1 VDKPQPARAHV
12 SSRREYPQTLL
23 GGLLALIVA
32 MGIARFAYTPILPLM
47 KNEAG
52 VGDAFAGILASGNY
66 LGYLAGALVA
76 ALPFWRP
83 RRVLTIRTALVA
95 ASATTLAMG
104 LVANPVAWL
113 GIRFVSGVAS
123 AFVLVLVSS
132 LILDQASREGRSWW
146 PGVLYSGVGLGIA
159 LTGIV
164 VPSLAHDGWRAAWI
178 GLGFMSVLLCVAIW
192 PGLSEE
198 PADPSRPPDAA
209 VDAPH
214 PAIYWS
220 LIVSYFAVGVG
231 YIVPATFIVAI
242 LRATPQLASIA
253 SSSWIVVGLVAAP
266 SPFVWGRLAARFGRI
281 RMLGLAMLVLT
292 AGVVAPV
299 YVRNVAGATFAAL
312 ALGGTFIGITTLVT
326 IEARALF
333 PHSSHRAIGQLT
345 AAFGTGQVIGP
356 LIVSAIATAGGSYDT
371 ALLAAASIL
380 LAGGAI
386 LAAGQ
391 FAGKRAGSSA
401 G

>member
-1 VDKPQPARAHV
+1 LV
-12 SSRREYPQTLL
+12 
-23 GGLLALIVA
+23 VA

-47 KNEAG
+47 KSEAG
-52 VGDAFAGILASGNY
+52 VGDAFAGILASANY

-83 RRVLTIRTALVA
+83 RRILAIRSALVT
-95 ASATTLAMG
+95 ASLTTLAMG
-104 LVANPVAWL
+104 LVVSPAAWL

-132 LILDQASREGRSWW
+132 LVLDQASRPGRGWW
-146 PGVLYSGVGLGIA
+146 PWVSYSGVGLGIA

-164 VPSLAHDGWRAAWI
+164 VPLLARDGWRAAWI
-178 GLGFMSVLLCVAIW
+178 GLGMMSVMLCAAIW

-198 PADPSRPPDAA
+198 PADPSRAPDAA

-242 LRATPQLASIA
+242 LRATPQLAAIA
-253 SSSWIVVGLVAAP
+253 SFSWIIVGLVAAP

-281 RMLGLAMLVLT
+281 RMLGVAMLVLT

-312 ALGGTFIGITTLVT
+312 ALGGTFTGITTLVT

-333 PHSSHRAIGQLT
+333 PHSSHQAIGQLT
-345 AAFGTGQVIGP
+345 AAFGIGQVIGP
-356 LIVSAIATAGGSYDT
+356 LIVSAIATTGGTYEA
-371 ALLAAASIL
+371 ALLTAASVL
-380 LAGGAI
+380 LAGCAI
-386 LAAGQ
+386 LAGGQ
-391 FAGKRAGSSA
+391 LAGKRAG
-401 G
+401 

>member
-1 VDKPQPARAHV
+1 VDTPQAAR
-12 SSRREYPQTLL
+12 SPIPSRREYPQALL
-23 GGLLALIVA
+23 GGLLALVVA
-32 MGIARFAYTPILPLM
+32 MGIGRFAYTPILPLM
-47 KNEAG
+47 KSEAG
-52 VGDAFAGILASGNY
+52 VSDAFAGVLASGNY

-83 RRVLTIRTALVA
+83 RRVLAIRSALVA
-95 ASATTLAMG
+95 AAVTTLAMG
-104 LVANPVAWL
+104 LVVNPFAWL

-123 AFVLVLVSS
+123 AFVLILVSS
-132 LILDQASREGRSWW
+132 LILDQASREGRAWW

-164 VPSLAHDGWRAAWI
+164 VPSLARDGWRAAWI

-198 PADPSRPPDAA
+198 SADPSRAPDAA

-220 LIVSYFAVGVG
+220 LLVSYFAVGIG

-242 LRATPQLASIA
+242 LRATPQLAPIA
-253 SSSWIVVGLVAAP
+253 SSSWIIVGLIAAP
-266 SPFVWGRLAARFGRI
+266 SPFVWGRLALRFGRI
-281 RMLGLAMLVLT
+281 PMLGLAMLLLT
-292 AGVVAPV
+292 AGVLAPV
-299 YVRNVAGATFAAL
+299 FVPNVAGATFAAL

-345 AAFGTGQVIGP
+345 AAFGVGQVIGP
-356 LIVSAIATAGGSYDT
+356 LIVSAIASAGGNYDT
-371 ALLAAASIL
+371 ALLAAGSIL
-380 LAGGAI
+380 LVGCAI

-391 FAGKRAGSSA
+391 FVGKRAA